1 MDDARRHMLT
11 QVGQEFAQLRRQAER
26 ALAQVDDAGFV
37 TPLGSDGNSLA
48 VLVKHLAGNLRSR
61 WTAPLTTDGEKP
73 DRHRDGEF
81 ELGPAD
87 TRATL
92 MRAWAEAFTLVEATL
107 SELDDSQLDA
117 PVVIRGQPQSLGSA
131 LLRSLTHL
139 ASHVGQMVQ
148 LARYLAGPGWT
159 TLSIPR
165 GQSEQYLQAL
175 RDGKR

>member
-1 MDDARRHMLT
+1 MDDARRRTLA
-11 QVGQEFAQLRRQAER
+11 QIDQEFGQLRRQAER
-26 ALAQVDDAGFV
+26 ALAQVDDAAFV
-37 TPLGSDGNSLA
+37 APLGSDGNSLA

-87 TRATL
+87 TRESL
-92 MRAWAEAFTLVEATL
+92 MRVWAEAFALVEATL
-107 SELDDSQLDA
+107 AELDDSQLDA
-117 PVVIRGQPQSLGSA
+117 PVVIRGQPQPLGSA

-175 RDGKR
+175 REGKR